1 MPNMKFFTLL
11 AGLSLAVCVVAMAQS
26 SLPIVVKH
34 DAGETRIPSRPK
46 RVVIL
51 GPTALEVALVLG
63 IQPVGYGAVPP
74 YVPEDSEVGQ
84 PIKYP
89 LIYTKYTKGQPIFIG
104 SSAKP
109 SFEVITS
116 LKPDLIVYD
125 ARSNDLFQTLDDIA
139 PIIAFNFSK
148 VGAANR
154 ALEAV
159 ALATG
164 RQRQAVEV
172 KRNLAR
178 TASINKT
185 LLQGVLAK
193 GKRMNIFLVTN
204 AAVFRAGLQ
213 SDIGQQLTS
222 LGFEV
227 VGATKDSNLDLISLE
242 SLPLQRANI
251 GLVVFSANTPST
263 RRDKIMSLLKKSSV
277 ARVGRYDLRPDRL
290 TIGPISEPL
299 LLNDLTKLLR

>member
-1 MPNMKFFTLL
+1 MKFFTLV
-11 AGLSLAVCVVAMAQS
+11 AISSLAVCVVVVAQS
-26 SLPIVVKH
+26 GFPVVVKH
-34 DAGETRIPSRPK
+34 EIGETRILSRPK
-46 RVVIL
+46 RILVL

-63 IQPVGYGAVPP
+63 IQPVGYGAVSP
-74 YVPEDSEVGQ
+74 YVPENSEVGQ
-84 PIKYP
+84 QVKYP
-89 LIYTKYTKGQPIFIG
+89 LIYAKYTKGQPVFVG
-104 SSAKP
+104 SSTKP
-109 SFEVITS
+109 SFEMITS

-159 ALATG
+159 ALATS
-164 RQRQAVEV
+164 RQRQATEV
-172 KRNLAR
+172 KRNLNR

-213 SDIGQQLTS
+213 SDAGQQLTS

-227 VGATKDSNLDLISLE
+227 VGTTKNSNLDLISLE

-251 GLVVFSANTPST
+251 GLVLFSANTPST
-263 RRDKIMSLLKKSSV
+263 RRDKIMSLLKKSSI
-277 ARVGRYDLRPDRL
+277 ARVVRYDLRPDSL
-290 TIGPISEPL
+290 IIGPISEPL
-299 LLNDLTKLLR
+299 LLNEFTKLLR